1 MNPEINPDV
10 HSDMYSVFLRVGDK
24 SPRVAEVRGTLARL
38 GLLESF
44 SGDASDSNNQ
54 QWTEQEEYFDEELSV
69 ALRGFQ
75 QGRGI
80 IADGVISATTLR
92 ALREASYTLGNR
104 VLSLQT
110 NEYVGDDVAQ
120 LQSQLHDLGFYTGRV
135 DGHFGERT
143 HEAVTTYQFEY
154 GLSPDGVVG
163 PETLRALT
171 YLGRRITGGSPQSIR
186 EKERIRAAGPQLS
199 GKRVVIDPGC
209 GGPDKGR
216 TVQGPYGSITE
227 EEILWDLAS
236 RLEGRMIAAGVE
248 TILSRAR
255 SANPTDQERTDI
267 ANAFGADVMIS
278 LRTDHYPNERANGA
292 ASFYFG
298 SDIGSSSMVGEKL
311 SGFVQREI
319 AARTP
324 LVNCRT
330 HARTWDILRLTKM
343 PTVQVVPGYLSNP
356 GDTTALSSPE
366 VRDTIAEAIVVSVKR
381 LYLLDNDSHRTG
393 QFSFTEIL
401 RTEAL

>member
-120 LQSQLHDLGFYTGRV
+120 L
-135 DGHFGERT
+135 
-143 HEAVTTYQFEY
+143 
-154 GLSPDGVVG
+154 LS
-163 PETLRALT
+163 L
-171 YLGRRITGGSPQSIR
+171 IHI
-186 EKERIRAAGPQLS
+186 
-199 GKRVVIDPGC
+199 
-209 GGPDKGR
+209 
-216 TVQGPYGSITE
+216 
-227 EEILWDLAS
+227 
-236 RLEGRMIAAGVE
+236 
-248 TILSRAR
+248 
-255 SANPTDQERTDI
+255 
-267 ANAFGADVMIS
+267 
-278 LRTDHYPNERANGA
+278 
-292 ASFYFG
+292 
-298 SDIGSSSMVGEKL
+298 
-311 SGFVQREI
+311 
-319 AARTP
+319 
-324 LVNCRT
+324 
-330 HARTWDILRLTKM
+330 
-343 PTVQVVPGYLSNP
+343 
-356 GDTTALSSPE
+356 
-366 VRDTIAEAIVVSVKR
+366 
-381 LYLLDNDSHRTG
+381 
-393 QFSFTEIL
+393 
-401 RTEAL
+401 